1 MTLQSPR
8 GGGKIPPW
16 ATASGRSFSSR
27 RACSA
32 AYRPVRSA
40 GSRGAAP
47 ALSAIALLWCLG
59 RLSPSAS
66 CEATQSR
73 LVRQAEQAADS
84 TLMGPDR
91 APPGMGF
98 PVLGSGFR
106 EALGHGDAP
115 TPEPVCEDRPVW
127 KGPNVSNSPPGGDL
141 FSRRMCH
148 FGDSAFGLCCRRVGR
163 SEEAVARSSWAGGS
177 PCSWLT
183 RGPWRDRSVPSRHSR
198 GTPGPIVTRPSTR
211 PQPRVLVPTSDL
223 TGQAPGP
230 APQALD
236 PAPEPTDV
244 VTWAV
249 F

>member
-1 MTLQSPR
+1 MTLQSPG

-16 ATASGRSFSSR
+16 ATASGAFVLLPPGMQCRVQTGSFRWVPWGGARPLGHCPAVVPWKAVPVCVLRSD
-27 RACSA
+27 
-32 AYRPVRSA
+32 PV
-40 GSRGAAP
+40 
-47 ALSAIALLWCLG
+47 
-59 RLSPSAS
+59 
-66 CEATQSR
+66 Q

-98 PVLGSGFR
+98 PVLGSGFH
-106 EALGHGDAP
+106 EALGHGAAP